1 MSIFRKAH
9 SEDIEEEILQRR
21 PDLIKQARE
30 WAKDLTW
37 GETEEDPN
45 NDFIDR
51 IPPERLLR
59 LINRHFD
66 GGLEAFYSAFS
77 E

>member
-1 MSIFRKAH
+1 MSIFRKA
-9 SEDIEEEILQRR
+9 SVEELASYIIQRK
-21 PDLIKQARE
+21 PELVVQARE
-30 WAKDLTW
+30 WAKELTW

-45 NDFIDR
+45 NDFIDQ
-51 IPPERLLR
+51 IPPERLLK

-66 GGLEAFYSAFS
+66 GGLNAFLHMFS